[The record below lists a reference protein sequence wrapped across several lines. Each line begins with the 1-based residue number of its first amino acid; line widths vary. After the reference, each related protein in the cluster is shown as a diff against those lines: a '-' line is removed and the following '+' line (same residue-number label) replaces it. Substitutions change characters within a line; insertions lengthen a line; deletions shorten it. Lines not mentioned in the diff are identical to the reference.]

1 MGTPKMPADMR
12 IGPPILRVKDLEGEL
27 SFYEKDLGLQV
38 NRKYRTEADIE
49 TIELGFNGKFKG
61 SVEPLLVLKHDPDA
75 KQTHHNFAGL
85 FHYAILVPDR
95 KRLAYAYSA
104 LQNSGVPFEGFADHL
119 VSESLYL
126 HDPENNGIE
135 IYRDRSREEWPRD
148 QNGHIVMD
156 TLPLDLS
163 SLEGELSE
171 GDPENAAP
179 FPRGAR
185 VGHMHLRVTNLERSI
200 SFYRDRLGLEMTA
213 DWRAFGAGFLSAG
226 GYHHHVGMNTWH
238 SADGTPHANG
248 EVGLDSFIIRV
259 RDRPFI
265 EAISAEI
272 SDSIISAE
280 PHGQLLISDPD
291 GIRIMIE
298 LQQ

>member
-1 MGTPKMPADMR
+1 MPADMR
-12 IGPPILRVKDLEGEL
+12 MGPPILRVKELEKEL
-27 SFYEKDLGLQV
+27 SFYEQNLGLQV
-38 NRKYRTEADIE
+38 NRKYRTDAGIEAV
-49 TIELGFNGKFKG
+49 ELGFNGKFKEYG
-61 SVEPLLVLKHDPDA
+61 EPLLVLKHDHDA
-75 KQTHHNFAGL
+75 KPTRHNFAGL

-126 HDPENNGIE
+126 HDPEHNGIE
-135 IYRDRSREEWPRD
+135 IYRDRSRDEWPRD

-171 GDPENAAP
+171 DERENATP
-179 FPRGAR
+179 FPSGAR
-185 VGHMHLRVTNLERSI
+185 LGHMHLRVTNLERSL
-200 SFYRDRLGLEMTA
+200 SFYQNRLGLDMTA
-213 DWRAFGAGFLSAG
+213 DWRAFGASFLSAG

-238 SADGTPHANG
+238 SANGTPHTNG
-248 EVGLDSFIIRV
+248 EAGLDSFIILV
-259 RDRPFI
+259 RDQSFL
-265 EAISAEI
+265 EAISTEI
-272 SDSIISAE
+272 SSSIISTNSD
-280 PHGQLLISDPD
+280 GQLLIADPD

-298 LQQ
+298 FQQ

>member
-1 MGTPKMPADMR
+1 MPADMR
-12 IGPPILRVKDLEGEL
+12 IGPPILRVKDLEKEL

-38 NRKYRTEADIE
+38 NRKYRTDADIE
-49 TIELGFNGKFKG
+49 AIELGFNGKFKEYG
-61 SVEPLLVLKHDPDA
+61 EPLLVLRHDPDA
-75 KQTHHNFAGL
+75 KETRHNFAGL

-104 LQNSGVPFEGFADHL
+104 LQNFGVPFEGFADHL

-126 HDPENNGIE
+126 HDPEHNGIE
-135 IYRDRSREEWPRD
+135 IYRDRSRDEWPRD

-171 GDPENAAP
+171 DEREYATP
-179 FPRGAR
+179 FPSGAR
-185 VGHMHLRVTNLERSI
+185 LGHMHLRVTNLERSI
-200 SFYRDRLGLEMTA
+200 SFYQDRLGLDMTA

-226 GYHHHVGMNTWH
+226 GYHHHVGMNIWH
-238 SADGTPHANG
+238 SADGTPHVNG
-248 EVGLDSFIIRV
+248 EAGLDSFIISV
-259 RDRPFI
+259 RDRSFI

-272 SDSIISAE
+272 SSSIISVE
-280 PHGQLLISDPD
+280 LHGQLLIADPD

-298 LQQ
+298 LQP